1 MLKRFAAWLLDL
13 VLGYFGIERTAKRDE
28 QEQKARTDA
37 KARSDAAV
45 ASMGDGLRGMDTDPD
60 NRDNRQ

>member
-1 MLKRFAAWLLDL
+1 MIERILNWLLDL
-13 VLGYFGIERTAKRDE
+13 VLGYLGLERKAKRDE

-37 KARSDAAV
+37 KDRSDAAV
-45 ASMGDGLRGMDTDPD
+45 ADLGDGLRGMDTDPD